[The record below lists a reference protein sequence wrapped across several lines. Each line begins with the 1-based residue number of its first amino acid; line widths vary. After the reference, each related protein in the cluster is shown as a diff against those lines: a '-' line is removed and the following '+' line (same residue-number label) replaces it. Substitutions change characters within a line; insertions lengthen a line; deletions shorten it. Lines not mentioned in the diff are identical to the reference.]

1 MAILFTFKKRGGRGG
16 GGEKRREEEV
26 ETWDSSVGDSKNYSF
41 LKKLQSGFP
50 KRLKK
55 E

>member
-1 MAILFTFKKRGGRGG
+1 MAILFTFKNGRGG
-16 GGEKRREEEV
+16 EEEKRREEEV